1 MAVADNADLYANPR
15 LNQFF
20 PGVVPSL
27 DGQCVSL
34 VKWFM
39 AEMSSVPNP
48 QAARGDARYVGKT
61 LVAQGHAV
69 EVPYDQRRRGDLIT
83 YEYGLYGHIGVVLSG
98 DRTFE
103 QNVNW
108 AGVASKIVDGA
119 RVYASRIGNL
129 NESWRHDQH
138 IYRLNTYKEGDMADK
153 INEDT
158 SRILQHGLIARN
170 GLRGRAY
177 SLDGSTGPAWVGA
190 DLTNQLIQD
199 IFLSPEG
206 RDWRDSDSPSSV
218 NDINRK
224 LDRLPVAEAQLSN
237 SVIQVDQLT
246 KETQAKDKVIDAQ
259 QKQIE
264 LLKAQ
269 VGDNSKWETFKALL
283 RELLG
288 IATPKS

>member
-15 LNQFF
+15 LNIFF

-39 AEMSSVPNP
+39 QEMSSVPNP

-69 EVPYDQRRRGDLIT
+69 EVPYSQRRRGDIIT
-83 YEYGLYGHIGVVLSG
+83 YEYGTYGHIGVVLSG

-138 IYRLNTYKEGDMADK
+138 IYRLNTYKEGDMPDLV
-153 INEDT
+153 NEDT
-158 SRILQHGLIARN
+158 SRILQHGIIARN
-170 GLRGRAY
+170 GLRGRSYA
-177 SLDGSTGPAWVGA
+177 LDGSTGPAWVGA
-190 DLTNQLIQD
+190 PLTNKLIQD

-206 RDWRDSDSPSSV
+206 RDWRDSNNPSSV

-237 SVIQVDQLT
+237 ATIQVNDLT
-246 KETQAKDKVIDAQ
+246 KSNEAKDAVITAQ
-259 QKQIE
+259 QKEIE
-264 LLKAQ
+264 SLKAQ
-269 VGDNSKWETFKALL
+269 VGDNSKWETFKALI
-283 RELLG
+283 RELFNVG
-288 IATPKS
+288 GTK